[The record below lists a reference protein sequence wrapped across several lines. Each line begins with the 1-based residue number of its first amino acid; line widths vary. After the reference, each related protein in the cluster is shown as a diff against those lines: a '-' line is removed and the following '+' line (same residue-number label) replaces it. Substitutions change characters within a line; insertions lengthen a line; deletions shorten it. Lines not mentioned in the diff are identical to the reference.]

1 MSNQE
6 GQNPPRVEK
15 SNGSSAGF
23 ESQEKQLEHKMVA
36 LMPNLKAFATSLCKD
51 ATRAEDLAQQTF
63 LKAWGHRDSFAFG
76 TNLRAWMFT
85 ILRNAYFS
93 EQRQKRREIEAKDGN
108 IEAVSDSHASQPPN
122 APGHIDLLEARAAMQ
137 TIPHD
142 QREALMLQ
150 SSGFTYEEIAEIQK
164 AALGTVKSRVSRA
177 RTRLEKALGENPVV
191 QTKTPIPKETPR
203 RPRES
208 YEEFNLSKDK

>member
-6 GQNPPRVEK
+6 GQNPPRPEK
-15 SNGSSAGF
+15 GNGSARGL
-23 ESQEKQLEHKMVA
+23 ESQEKQLERKMVA
-36 LMPNLKAFATSLCKD
+36 LMPNLKAFAISLCKD
-51 ATRAEDLAQQTF
+51 PTRAEDLAQQTF
-63 LKAWGHRDSFAFG
+63 LMAWGHRDSFDFG

-85 ILRNAYFS
+85 ILRNTYYTQ
-93 EQRQKRREIEAKDGN
+93 QRRNRREIEAKDGN
-108 IEAVSDSHASQPPN
+108 IEAVSDSHASQLPD
-122 APGHIDLLEARAAMQ
+122 APGRVDLLDTRAAMQ
-137 TIPHD
+137 IIPAD
-142 QREALMLQ
+142 QREALILQ
-150 SSGFTYEEIAEIQK
+150 ASGFTYEEIAEIQQ
-164 AALGTVKSRVSRA
+164 AAVGTVKSRVSRV